1 MTTQP
6 QLFVTDYASYNNGT
20 QFEFGHWVDLSTF
33 LSADDFMD
41 YVTAHLKEADRLS
54 PLDSP
59 REEIMFTDFEGF
71 PEVFYSESMSLNE
84 IENIFD
90 FLNLQEE
97 EQIALMYCIEH
108 QGDNF
113 EEAMEHYSDVYLME
127 YPSCY
132 GDKVQ
137 LFEEYYPE
145 AEKASNNC
153 DYVEINYDRFISD
166 NFNEFEF
173 NNQTWLI
180 AQ

>member
-33 LSADDFMD
+33 LSAGDFME
-41 YVTAHLKEADRLS
+41 YLTAHLKEADRLS

-59 REEIMFTDFEGF
+59 REELMFTDFEGF
-71 PEVFYSESMSLNE
+71 PEILYGESMNEKE
-84 IENIFD
+84 IENIFE
-90 FLNLQEE
+90 FINLQEE
-97 EQIALMYCIEH
+97 EQA
-108 QGDNF
+108 
-113 EEAMEHYSDVYLME
+113 AVAYLMESCGNSFDEAYQKHCDIYVIE

-145 AEKASNNC
+145 VEKASNIWN
-153 DYVEINYDRFISD
+153 YVDINYDRFISD

-173 NNQTWLI
+173 NGNTYLI
-180 AQ
+180 AE